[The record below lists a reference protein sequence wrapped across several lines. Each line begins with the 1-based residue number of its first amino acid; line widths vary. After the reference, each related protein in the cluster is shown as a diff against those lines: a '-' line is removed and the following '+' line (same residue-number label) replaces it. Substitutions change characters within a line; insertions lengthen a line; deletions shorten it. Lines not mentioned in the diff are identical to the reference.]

1 MHRPVNLRILGA
13 GGTHIAAIAVD
24 AEKLPELEQR
34 LSAFAEHNPG
44 LAQEEIVYT
53 ILFKSEQDKNRLLR
67 EFEKETGLHIVRID
81 KKPEPDEP
89 LTAREQEVLELL
101 ERGLAYKLIAD
112 ALCISEGTMNTHIKN
127 IYGKLHVHN
136 RTEAVRKWRKNNEE

>member
-24 AEKLPELEQR
+24 AETLPELEQH

-44 LAQEEIVYT
+44 LAQEEIIYT
-53 ILFKSEQDKNRLLR
+53 LLFKSEQDKNRLLN
-67 EFEKETGLHIVRID
+67 ELEKETGLHIVRSE
-81 KKPEPDEP
+81 KEPVSDEP
-89 LTAREQEVLELL
+89 LTPREQEVIELL
-101 ERGLAYKLIAD
+101 ERGLSYKLIAD
-112 ALCISEGTMNTHIKN
+112 ALHISEGTLNSHIKN

-136 RTEAVRKWRKNNEE
+136 RTEAVRNWRK